1 MTDVLFISETKLRQF
16 TDMNNNVSSELIK
29 NAIREAQDIQI
40 QRITGTALY
49 DALIAGVKANSL
61 TTAETT
67 LLNDYIADA
76 EVYWAYYYA
85 MDAIYL
91 RPRNNGLTRPN
102 GGENSADVD
111 LLYYDRKRNTIRKK
125 AEWYSEL
132 LAQYLKTEAAEF
144 PEYNSE
150 SKAYEKKPDKG
161 SQYSKNPFVF
171 RNSARGQSGYYGG
184 LPIDAGYLNGGYDC

>member
-1 MTDVLFISETKLRQF
+1 MTDTLFVSETKLRQLS
-16 TDMNNNVSSELIK
+16 DMNNNVSSELIK

-49 DALIAGVKANSL
+49 NALIDGIKNSSL
-61 TTAETT
+61 TTAETD

-91 RPRNNGLTRPN
+91 RPRNNGLVRPN
-102 GGENSADVD
+102 GGENSADTD

-132 LAQYLKTEAAEF
+132 LAQYLTTEAALF
-144 PEYNSE
+144 PEYDSE
-150 SKAYEKKPDKG
+150 TKRYEKQPDKG

-171 RNSARGQSGYYGG
+171 RNRFRGQGPYRG
-184 LPIDAGYLNGGYDC
+184 LDIDAYYSRGYDCCD